1 MLFSVQNNLSIPQN
15 QMSFCGGKDKGIKKV
30 VEIAI
35 PNQSEDTFVS
45 FMKGKYLNDT
55 HGKNVGKKQS
65 ALLDKL
71 LKPNR
76 TDKINDPKFE
86 TFVNETDLPISKG
99 RHIPDWKP
107 DEV

>member
-1 MLFSVQNNLSIPQN
+1 
-15 QMSFCGGKDKGIKKV
+15 
-30 VEIAI
+30 
-35 PNQSEDTFVS
+35 
-45 FMKGKYLNDT
+45 MKGKCLNDT

-76 TDKINDPKFE
+76 TDKINAPEFE

-107 DEV
+107 DEI